1 MHRIESLELFG
12 FKSFRDKV
20 RIEFKGDISAIVGPN
35 GCGKSNICD
44 AFLWVMGEQSARVL
58 RGKRMEDVIFNGTE
72 RLRPTSFTEVALQL
86 KYEEKP
92 GEEDLL
98 AREDLEIMRRL
109 YRDGTSEYF
118 MNGRRCRLLDI
129 HATFEGTGLGFTSYA
144 IIEQGRIQ
152 NITASKPLELRA
164 LIEEAARIVSFKQ
177 RKRAALLKLEMAEQ
191 NLVRIR
197 DIIQEIE
204 RGLRA
209 LKVQVRKAR
218 RYNALREKMRIFLK
232 IRYFKSAANLRVE
245 FQEIRGRMLATQ
257 ETLAEVESE
266 YGEGVRSLHA
276 GKENLTE
283 AEARCEELNQQEK
296 EVDLTLQQI
305 TTSRT
310 FLREQRENLLERK
323 ENLRNEEARIQ
334 RRLDEQHQ
342 EQQVLEKRIQ
352 ELNNLQQKAH
362 ERFLAAENRF
372 RQQAE
377 VLGRKEKE
385 LEEIRDIVFE
395 EAGLLANWRNQETQL
410 QEEEKWLAV
419 RRKKLETELDDY
431 TAHAGRIRGQ
441 AEQLRDDLDD
451 LRGEMD
457 ELESRQT
464 RLEEDR
470 ADHRERLRE
479 LQERLGTMVRDVD
492 ASRHRLSSLE
502 ELEARHEFYSEAVRE
517 FLPLFAD
524 HPGFRGTLAD
534 FLEAGEGF
542 ESVVENFLRNELEII
557 VCDSIDLVAKGLDHF
572 RAQRSGICH
581 FLVPIDGDLP
591 PAAEPAPL
599 HDHPGVLGRLLD
611 VLQTSAEGRLL
622 LARSIPQVE
631 NIWLVKEWRTA
642 LDLAGRHLGV
652 TCLSL
657 DGVAVSSSGRVTVH
671 GAPTGKGIL
680 GYRSEKKELLKSLQT
695 GEKELDRLEDA
706 VTEATTTMAAIEAD
720 LEEAEEGRQNFQ
732 TRQIRL
738 QEAVNRHQDDQVRYE
753 KLAATAG
760 AELDNIKV
768 DEERVQREM
777 DNIRGRIQEISANQ
791 QFRQEEY
798 ERCREEIAAL
808 KEETTGLN
816 REYAECRTEFSTAR
830 ERVNSVAGELRQ
842 LAHSVEDMENQLAN
856 LERDRQKIITQL
868 ERIDAD
874 LAAADERSAEAVHR
888 RAALEESL
896 AGQRDKISAV
906 RFGIET
912 EENRL
917 EEIRRKL
924 QELRDEKNQHEVQ
937 RVKLESEQQHLQEA
951 CLAEFHQS
959 IDDITI
965 DSYEEEREL
974 SAEAAYNQYL
984 ALRGRAESMGSVNL
998 IALEEYEREEERL
1011 NFHQEQERDIAE
1023 SIAATQNAI
1032 QEIDQRSA
1040 RLFQSTFEHINA
1052 NFKEMFTYLFG
1063 GGTCELRLEDEEN
1076 ILESGVEIVA
1086 SPPGK
1091 KLQNILLLSGGE
1103 KALAALALLLALF
1116 KYRPSPFCIL
1126 DEVDAPLDD
1135 NNIDRFVFLVKKM
1148 SANTQYILITHNKR
1162 TMEIGE
1168 TIYGITMEQA
1178 GISKVLSVRLKDVD
1192 QVLPAAS
1199 R

>member
-35 GCGKSNICD
+35 GCGKSNVCD

-72 RLRPTSFTEVALQL
+72 RFRPTSFTEVALLL

-118 MNGRRCRLLDI
+118 MNGKRCRLLDI

-152 NITASKPLELRA
+152 NITASKPLELRS

-204 RGLRA
+204 RGLRS

-232 IRYFKSAANLRVE
+232 VRYFKSAANLRTE
-245 FQEIRGRMLATQ
+245 LHQIHGRMQATLA
-257 ETLAEVESE
+257 ELAEVEAQ
-266 YGEGVRSLHA
+266 YGERTRILHA
-276 GKENLTE
+276 SKGRLNE
-283 AEARCEELNQQEK
+283 AESRWEELNRQEK

-305 TTSRT
+305 TTSQS

-323 ENLRNEEARIQ
+323 ENLRREEERIR
-334 RRLDEQHQ
+334 RRLAEQHQ
-342 EQQVLEKRIQ
+342 EQQALEKRIH
-352 ELNNLQQKAH
+352 ELNGRQQQAH
-362 ERFLAAENRF
+362 ERYMAAESRF
-372 RQQAE
+372 RQQEE
-377 VLGRKEKE
+377 VLGRKDKE
-385 LEEIRDIVFE
+385 LEEIRNIVFE

-410 QEEEKWLAV
+410 QEEEKWLVV
-419 RRKKLETELDDY
+419 RREKLEKELADY
-431 TAHAGRIRGQ
+431 SAHAERIRGQ
-441 AEQLRDDLDD
+441 AERLRGDLDD
-451 LRGEMD
+451 LQGDMD
-457 ELESRQT
+457 ELASRQR
-464 RLEEDR
+464 RLEDDR
-470 ADHRERLRE
+470 ADEQARLRE
-479 LQERLGTMVRDVD
+479 LQERLGAMVREVD

-502 ELEARHEFYSEAVRE
+502 ELEARHEFYSETVRE
-517 FLPLFAD
+517 FLPLFAE

-557 VCDSIDLVAKGLDHF
+557 VSDSVELVEKGLEQL
-572 RAQRSGICH
+572 RAQRSGVCH
-581 FLVPIDGDLP
+581 FLVPVAGAP
-591 PAAEPAPL
+591 VSPAEPAPL
-599 HDHPGVLGRLLD
+599 QGHPAVLGRLVD
-611 VLQTSAEGRLL
+611 VLQTSAEGRSL
-622 LARSIPQVE
+622 LARSVPQVE

-642 LDLAGRHLGV
+642 LDLAARYPGV
-652 TCLSL
+652 TCLAL
-657 DGVAVSSSGRVTVH
+657 DGVAVSSGGRVTVH

-680 GYRSEKKELLKSLQT
+680 GYRSEKKELVQSLQA
-695 GEKELDRLEDA
+695 GEKELDRLEGA
-706 VTEATTTMAAIEAD
+706 VAEATAAVAAIEEN
-720 LEEAEEGRQNFQ
+720 LEETEENLQNFQ

-738 QEAVNRHQDDQVRYE
+738 QETVNRQQEDLARYD
-753 KLAATAG
+753 KLAGSAG
-760 AELDNIKV
+760 AELDNITA
-768 DEERVQREM
+768 DEERVRGEIAK
-777 DNIRGRIQEISANQ
+777 IRARIQEITANQ

-798 ERCREEIAAL
+798 DRCREEIAAL
-808 KEETTGLN
+808 KEETAGLN

-830 ERVNSVAGELRQ
+830 ERVNSAAGELRQ

-856 LERDRQKIITQL
+856 LERDRQKIIRQL

-874 LAAADERSAEAVHR
+874 LSAADERSAEAVR
-888 RAALEESL
+888 QRAVLAASLDEQREKITTVRSGIDDEE
-896 AGQRDKISAV
+896 K
-906 RFGIET
+906 
-912 EENRL
+912 RL
-917 EEIRRKL
+917 EEIRQKL

-937 RVKLESEQQHLQEA
+937 RVKLESEQAHLQES

-959 IDDITI
+959 IDDISI
-965 DSYEEEREL
+965 EAHEEEREL

-998 IALEEYEREEERL
+998 IAVEEYDREEERL
-1011 NFHQEQERDIAE
+1011 IFHQQQERDITE

-1040 RLFQSTFEHINA
+1040 RLFRSTFEHINA
-1052 NFKEMFTYLFG
+1052 NFKEMFTYLFAG
-1063 GGTCELRLEDEEN
+1063 GSCELRLEDEEN
-1076 ILESGVEIVA
+1076 ILDSGVEIVA

-1103 KALAALALLLALF
+1103 KALTALALLLALF

-1135 NNIDRFVFLVKKM
+1135 NNIDRFVSLVKKM
-1148 SANTQYILITHNKR
+1148 SAHTQYILITHNKR